1 MFQRLALA
9 LSAAAALVV
18 TGAATA
24 ANGAAP
30 DKPSSSISPPIVV
43 SSSSFTALATGG
55 PHYGDTVTFDVTTT
69 ATSYPFVNLT
79 CYQNGGLVAQG
90 SAGFFAGALGNG
102 TFGLYSP
109 KWTGGAADC
118 TAYLDMYSHGK
129 WKHLA
134 STSFHVDA

>member
-1 MFQRLALA
+1 MLQRIALA
-9 LSAAAALVV
+9 VSAAAALAV
-18 TGAATA
+18 TGGAAA
-24 ANGAAP
+24 ANSAAP
-30 DKPSSSISPPIVV
+30 SKSTSSISPPIVV
-43 SSSSFTALATGG
+43 SSSSFTALATSG
-55 PHYGDTVTFDVTTT
+55 PRYGDTITFSVDTT

-79 CYQNGGLVAQG
+79 CFQNGGLVAQG
-90 SAGFFAGALGNG
+90 SATFFAGAPGG

-118 TAYLDMYSHGK
+118 TANLDMYWNGK

>member
-1 MFQRLALA
+1 MLQRLALA
-9 LSAAAALVV
+9 VSAAAALAV
-18 TGAATA
+18 TGAAAATA
-24 ANGAAP
+24 AAP
-30 DKPSSSISPPIVV
+30 TKSTSSISPPIVV
-43 SSSSFTALATGG
+43 SSSSFTALATSG
-55 PHYGDTVTFDVTTT
+55 PRYGDTITFAVDTT

-79 CYQNGGLVAQG
+79 CSQNGSEVAHG
-90 SAGFFAGALGNG
+90 SAAFFGGAQG

-118 TAYLDMYSHGK
+118 TANLDMYWNGK